1 MKTMKT
7 YGVVTILGG
16 FGNQL
21 FQLCFA
27 NYLKENGLN
36 VTIDTSV
43 LEKVLFEKNPS
54 ITQRSLL
61 LPLDYFGF
69 KSVSIYQKNL
79 LTILKL
85 PLIRKLTSTFS
96 ESRFELETIRKINLF
111 NGYWQ
116 SGKYLHGN
124 KSFLKTSLSH
134 DKKLKEG
141 LNTQIKDGSVALHVR
156 RTDYLPLKQELHN
169 SFYTNALSVMQ
180 KEVPDFHYSVFTD
193 DFNWVKGNKI
203 FADADEIYSSSNI
216 LDDFYKMLLN
226 QHFIVG
232 NSTFSLMAAF
242 LKEELDT
249 KIIVADP
256 WFRGEENKD
265 FIKDNWIKINN
276 V

>member
-1 MKTMKT
+1 MKTKKT

-27 NYLKENGLN
+27 NYLRENGLN

-43 LEKVLFEKNPS
+43 LEKVLSEKNPV

-61 LPLDYFGF
+61 LPLDYFDF
-69 KSVSIYQKNL
+69 ESVNNYQKKL
-79 LTILKL
+79 IAISKL
-85 PLIRKLTSTFS
+85 PLIKKLTSTFS
-96 ESRFELETIRKINLF
+96 ESSFELENIRKINLF

-116 SGKYLHGN
+116 SGKYLHSS
-124 KSFLKTSLSH
+124 KSFLKTSLGNNE
-134 DKKLKEG
+134 KLNEG
-141 LNTQIKDGSVALHVR
+141 LNTHIKDGSVALHVR
-156 RTDYLPLKQELHN
+156 RRDYVPLNQELHN

-180 KEVPDFHYSVFTD
+180 EEVPNFHYSVFTD
-193 DFNWVKGNKI
+193 DLNWVKGNKI
-203 FADADEIYSSSNI
+203 FADASQIYSSSDI

-276 V
+276 E

>member
-1 MKTMKT
+1 MKT

-21 FQLCFA
+21 FQLSFA
-27 NYLKENGLN
+27 NYLKENGLD
-36 VTIDTSV
+36 VTIDTRV
-43 LEKVLFEKNPS
+43 LEKVLYEKNPV

-69 KSVSIYQKNL
+69 KSVSTYQKNL
-79 LTILKL
+79 INISKL
-85 PLIRKLTSTFS
+85 PVINKLTSSFS
-96 ESRFELETIRKINLF
+96 ESNFQLESIGKINLF

-116 SGKYLHGN
+116 SGKYLYRN
-124 KSFLKTSLSH
+124 KNFLRTSLSH
-134 DKKLKEG
+134 DKKLEEG
-141 LNTQIKDGSVALHVR
+141 LSNQIKDGSVALHVR
-156 RTDYLPLKQELHN
+156 RTDYLPMKQELRN
-169 SFYTNALSVMQ
+169 SFYKDAISLMK
-180 KEVPDFHYSVFTD
+180 KEVPNFHYSVFTD
-193 DFNWVKGNKI
+193 DLKWVKANNT
-203 FADADEIYSSSNI
+203 FTDAQNIYSSGNI

-242 LKEELDT
+242 LKEESDT

-256 WFRGEENKD
+256 WFRGEGNKD
-265 FIKDNWIKINN
+265 FIKENWIKIKN